1 MGLIELKFF
10 IIKNHLVN
18 NKFEVIVLKAT
29 IISEDNELKG
39 HEYKVKRINYDKVV
53 INLGARGKL
62 RELPINEV
70 ELSGENKVEDII
82 LENKDLLKIKLLRGM
97 PHKFYELLS
106 EEIEKIIKE
115 DLKSID
121 ILIDENR
128 TIGRRN
134 MWEKECYLMIN
145 NKYPIHLTVNGKK
158 FKNVDFYF
166 NIQEIEKEK
175 FLELSNFEMEKIKNK
190 MKLDGENLKE
200 VRKIK
205 YNILKM
211 DKINI

>member
-1 MGLIELKFF
+1 M
-10 IIKNHLVN
+10 
-18 NKFEVIVLKAT
+18 KAT
-29 IISEDNELKG
+29 IKSENSEIKG

-53 INLGARGKL
+53 INLGRAGKL
-62 RELPINEV
+62 KEIPINEV

-82 LENKDLLKIKLLRGM
+82 LENKDLLKIKILRGM
-97 PHKFYELLS
+97 PQKFYELLT
-106 EEIEKIIKE
+106 EEIEKITKE
-115 DLKSID
+115 DLKSIN

-128 TIGRRN
+128 IVGRRN

-158 FKNVDFYF
+158 FKNKDFYF
-166 NIQEIEKEK
+166 NIQEVEKEK

-190 MKLDGENLKE
+190 MKLYGENLKE